1 MSKQGIVPCCFPEE
15 ILLQIFCNL
24 PIKSLGKCM
33 CVCKAWNCLI
43 KDTSFIS
50 SHLNNQ
56 FEKCSRNNNHNL
68 LLLITRV
75 RGGGGFKSEYFL
87 HFDDQELSEYTQL
100 QYGPLYYHDVVGS
113 CNGLLCLVNL
123 SSSTIRKFMLCNPI
137 IRKWV
142 RLPRPRLGKW
152 PCQATFGFGF
162 DSRRN
167 DYKVLKITKN
177 SVTSNI
183 EAELYSLKKNLWE
196 ILAPPK
202 YDLYSVDYMF
212 FVNGVVHWIGFER
225 LDDDG
230 QSSIKCLLLG
240 FDMSNEVFK
249 EIILPES
256 LSNVPHSHRSRLSRL
271 YVVPYAELSSI
282 AVIEDCFDGERTIW
296 VMKKYGVIETW
307 TKLFRFG
314 RTETRHVPRVLWLR
328 KNGGSMLTAS
338 RNWQVFSHDV
348 ESNEIQNLEIQGEVF
363 YVFSYVESLVFLDQ
377 VIDARS
383 KINASD
389 EVTDDSSDDQVV
401 DAWSESNASDETT
414 DDSSDDQAIDAWSE
428 SNASDETTDDSSDD
442 EEDYIRSSH

>member
-1 MSKQGIVPCCFPEE
+1 MSEQGIRGCYGIYPEKMSKQGIVPCYFPEE

-24 PIKSLGKCM
+24 PTKSLGKCM

-43 KDTSFIS
+43 KNPSFIS
-50 SHLNNQ
+50 THLNNQ
-56 FEKCSRNNNHNL
+56 LEKSSRNNNHNL
-68 LLLITRV
+68 FLLITRFPG
-75 RGGGGFKSEYFL
+75 RGGFKSEYFL
-87 HFDDQELSEYTQL
+87 HFDDQEFSEYTQL

-137 IRKWV
+137 IRKCV
-142 RLPRPRLGKW
+142 RLPKPRLGKW

-183 EAELYSLKKNLWE
+183 KAELYSLKKNLWE

-225 LDDDG
+225 MDDDG
-230 QSSIKCLLLG
+230 QSRIKCLLLG
-240 FDMSNEVFK
+240 FDMSNEVYK
-249 EIILPES
+249 KIILPES
-256 LSNVPHSHRSRLSRL
+256 LSNVPHNHHSRLSRL

-282 AVIEDCFDGERTIW
+282 AVIEDCFDGGRTIW

-307 TKLFRFG
+307 TKMFSFG
-314 RTETRHVPRVLWLR
+314 RLETGHAPTFFSSVPRVLGFR
-328 KNGGSMLTAS
+328 KNGGSMLTACS
-338 RNWQVFSHDV
+338 NWQVFSHDL
-348 ESNEIQNLEIQGEVF
+348 ESNEIENLEIQGDVF
-363 YVFSYVESLVFLDQ
+363 YVFSYVESLVLLDQ
-377 VIDARS
+377 VTDARS
-383 KINASD
+383 ESDASD
-389 EVTDDSSDDQVV
+389 EATDY
-401 DAWSESNASDETT
+401 
-414 DDSSDDQAIDAWSE
+414 
-428 SNASDETTDDSSDD
+428 SSDD
-442 EEDYIRSSH
+442 EVIDA